1 MVGFLCPFPFFVV
14 WQLVLPPRGSSEFPP
29 IKPKR
34 PHFPWSRWIYRV
46 CVRLQ
51 AGTMLIAC
59 SEKCHATTLNSADR
73 VLAWQLA
80 PIFHFIVNTLII
92 GAASF
97 WRAAHQTGSP
107 RVWERVRQMISI
119 HGRQLTAACLAVLP
133 ITCRLNG
140 FPLRIFGING
150 SMHRFLLRKDK
161 KKTAHF
167 CAATVW

>member
-1 MVGFLCPFPFFVV
+1 MVGFLCPLPFFVV
-14 WQLVLPPRGSSEFPP
+14 WQLVLPHGDRLNSHQSSR
-29 IKPKR
+29 KR
-34 PHFPWSRWIYRV
+34 PHFPWPRWIYRV